1 MFPGIPINNF
11 ISIFLIDDANEEG
24 TELSEET
31 GE

>member
-1 MFPGIPINNF
+1 MFFGILINH
-11 ISIFLIDDANEEG
+11 FLFFLTDDANEEG